1 MPFKAH
7 ICSQLIEF
15 IPSAEDGWYMNMIN
29 TDCRP
34 GFAARLESRYMN
46 TTNMCAELFYKTN
59 SSSKFD
65 VSTVS
70 IITVSEDKFEI
81 TLAVNSGDEP
91 PMWNRLFA
99 VLPQGINQV
108 VIEGRRSSSGFS
120 SLFIDDVAIL
130 PCSTF
135 GNALWTVR
143 VCVDAVTV
151 AV

>member
-1 MPFKAH
+1 
-7 ICSQLIEF
+7 
-15 IPSAEDGWYMNMIN
+15 
-29 TDCRP
+29 
-34 GFAARLESRYMN
+34 MN
-46 TTNMCAELFYKTN
+46 TTNMCAELFFKTI

-70 IITVSEDKFEI
+70 IITVSEDKFET
-81 TLAVNSGDEP
+81 TLAVNTGDEP

-120 SLFIDDVAIL
+120 SLSIDDVAIL

-135 GNALWTVR
+135 GNVLRAAHI
-143 VCVDAVTV
+143 CVDTVTV